1 MTTAIATQTSSRIQH
16 SRFAGSVAATKNRH
30 PSYLRPLPT
39 PAPESRGPLS
49 FDRIGSLQVVARGA
63 TVVDQGD
70 PAEHVFKVVSGA
82 LRVVRLLSDG
92 RRSVINFL
100 LPGDF
105 FGLAENGTYTH
116 SLEVLADA
124 SFVRYPKEQLR
135 EVLDNDPA
143 AGRRFFNLMCEQ
155 LSAAQERQ
163 LTLCRKSAVER
174 IASFLLAMADR
185 SKAQGKAAAT
195 TVKLPMN
202 RADIADYLGLTI
214 ETVSR
219 VLTQLREQ
227 QIIEVP
233 TASQIVLRDCDRLT
247 AIGDGE
253 I

>member
-1 MTTAIATQTSSRIQH
+1 MAAAIAIRTSSRTQH
-16 SRFAGSVAATKNRH
+16 SRFTGGHPVAKTSR
-30 PSYLRPLPT
+30 PPFLRPVPSASELGQD
-39 PAPESRGPLS
+39 AVGLE
-49 FDRIGSLQVVARGA
+49 RIGSLQVVARGV

-70 PAEHVFKVVSGA
+70 QAEHVFKVVSGA

-105 FGLAENGTYTH
+105 FGLADSGTYTH

-124 SFVRYPKEQLR
+124 SFVRYPKRQLR

-155 LSAAQERQ
+155 LSAAEERQ
-163 LTLCRKSAVER
+163 LTLCRKNAVER

-185 SKAQGKAAAT
+185 SNAQKNSSGT
-195 TVKLPMN
+195 TVRLPMN

-219 VLTQLREQ
+219 VLTHLREQ

-233 TASQIVLRDCDRLT
+233 TASQIVLCDCDRLT
-247 AIGDGE
+247 ALSDGE

>member
-1 MTTAIATQTSSRIQH
+1 MTTAIATQTSSRIQNA
-16 SRFAGSVAATKNRH
+16 RFAGGTAATKSPR

-39 PAPESRGPLS
+39 PAPESRGTLS
-49 FDRIGSLQVVARGA
+49 LERIGSLQVVARGA
-63 TVVDQGD
+63 TIVDQGD
-70 PAEHVFKVVSGA
+70 PAEHVFKIVSGA
-82 LRVVRLLSDG
+82 LRVVRLLPDG

-124 SFVRYPKEQLR
+124 SFVRYPKAQLR
-135 EVLDNDPA
+135 DVLDNDPT

-163 LTLCRKSAVER
+163 LTLCRKNAIER
-174 IASFLLAMADR
+174 IASFLLAMTDR
-185 SKAQGKAAAT
+185 SKTQGKSAGT
-195 TVKLPMN
+195 TVRLPMN

-233 TASQIVLRDCDRLT
+233 TASQIVLRDCERLA
-247 AIGDGE
+247 AISDGE

>member
-1 MTTAIATQTSSRIQH
+1 MTTAIATRASSRTQH
-16 SRFAGSVAATKNRH
+16 SRFTGGNAMPKASRPA
-30 PSYLRPLPT
+30 YLRAVPSPSATGHNSGSL
-39 PAPESRGPLS
+39 E
-49 FDRIGSLQVVARGA
+49 RIGSLQVVARGV

-70 PAEHVFKVVSGA
+70 PADHVFKVVSGA

-116 SLEVLADA
+116 SLEVLSDA
-124 SFVRYPKEQLR
+124 SFVRYPKGQLR

-155 LSAAQERQ
+155 LSAAEERQ
-163 LTLCRKSAVER
+163 LTLCRKNAVER
-174 IASFLLAMADR
+174 IASFLLTMAER
-185 SKAQGKAAAT
+185 SNAQRESAGT
-195 TVKLPMN
+195 TVRLPMN

-233 TASQIVLRDCDRLT
+233 TASQIILCNLDRLT
-247 AIGDGE
+247 AIGGGE